1 MNILIL
7 RETQNCPGKEA
18 QTNLTK
24 RKKIG
29 GKSEVTLRK
38 IKVVKKVRWSLEW
51 TIWDERLGCYSWRR
65 MLFLHSE
72 KLTLHAM
79 DKWKNGDHLYRTNAK
94 ECEETDIV
102 KLNSYL
108 RTLEEKGS

>member
-38 IKVVKKVRWSLEW
+38 IKVVKKVR
-51 TIWDERLGCYSWRR
+51 
-65 MLFLHSE
+65 
-72 KLTLHAM
+72 
-79 DKWKNGDHLYRTNAK
+79 
-94 ECEETDIV
+94 
-102 KLNSYL
+102 
-108 RTLEEKGS
+108 